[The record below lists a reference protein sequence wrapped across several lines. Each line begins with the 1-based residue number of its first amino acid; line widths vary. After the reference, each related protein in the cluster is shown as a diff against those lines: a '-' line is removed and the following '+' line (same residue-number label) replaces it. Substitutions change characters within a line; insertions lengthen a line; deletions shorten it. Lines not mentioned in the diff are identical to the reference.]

1 MTANESPAPASPA
14 SDASSDA
21 GFARA
26 KLPMLVAIGLVSL
39 GLAIAGTLDK
49 TVGGVLVVAAWALGV
64 VALHR
69 LGRAG
74 SYR

>member
-1 MTANESPAPASPA
+1 MLRQGVVTQPETTNAAE
-14 SDASSDA
+14 A

-26 KLPMLVAIGLVSL
+26 KLPMLAALGLVSV
-39 GLAIAGTLDK
+39 GLAVAGTLDK
-49 TVGGVLVVAAWALGV
+49 TVGGVLVVSAWALGV

-74 SYR
+74 SHR